1 MQKRLLHSFIP
12 LAIAAAYAFAP
23 AHADE
28 SARAVH
34 DTWLRDA
41 APGMPTHD
49 GAGII
54 AVSAPRPVPTGK
66 MSVTLWDEIGPPAPL
81 PTPLPAPQP
90 SDVQHAM
97 HEGAETNVHQ

>member
-1 MQKRLLHSFIP
+1 
-12 LAIAAAYAFAP
+12 
-23 AHADE
+23 
-28 SARAVH
+28 
-34 DTWLRDA
+34 
-41 APGMPTHD
+41 
-49 GAGII
+49 
-54 AVSAPRPVPTGK
+54 